1 MISTNFHILF
11 SFDFSETIFQQ
22 GAHRFNRFGRT
33 NGTILLFRWWWPTAP
48 NTMAKRWWKYA
59 RWKVNLNSKK
69 FNSIKISTFQTEIL
83 LNRAVI
89 KDDDKSLIIKNV
101 IPADEGIYICDA
113 HNGVGQISAKAQLVV
128 NCKYHKLR
136 DNSSY

>member
-1 MISTNFHILF
+1 
-11 SFDFSETIFQQ
+11 
-22 GAHRFNRFGRT
+22 
-33 NGTILLFRWWWPTAP
+33 
-48 NTMAKRWWKYA
+48 MAKRWWKYA